1 MTEPFRTF
9 AVVNLHSAGGATRRQ
24 WPLIQA
30 ALRSTVGEFG
40 FGITSKPG
48 DASRLA
54 SEAAAAGHEMI
65 VAIGG
70 DGTLSE
76 IVDGLFDRESRPL
89 REGIVVGTIARG
101 TGKDFVR
108 TAGVPTGLE
117 QAARAMGGRN
127 TRPWDVGKLTISRGE
142 APPLVRHYVN
152 EADFGIGGEVARRVN
167 GDSKVLGGF
176 MSFLWATLRALATFR
191 GCTVRLTAD
200 GEDLGERLLYSG
212 VAAIGRYCGGGMMLA
227 PKAEPDD
234 GKLDLTLIPKLTLLQ
249 ALANLRRIY
258 DGSLLEYPTVVH
270 RRCRVIEM
278 QSATEVNLGIDGES
292 LRCTAARFEIL
303 PHALRVKVPEP
314 ADS

>member
-1 MTEPFRTF
+1 MGDF
-9 AVVNLHSAGGATRRQ
+9 
-24 WPLIQA
+24 
-30 ALRSTVGEFG
+30 EFG
-40 FGITSKPG
+40 VTSEQG
-48 DASRLA
+48 GASRLA
-54 SEAAAAGHEMI
+54 ADAAARGYELI

-89 REGIVVGTIARG
+89 REGMVVGTIARG

-108 TAGVPTGLE
+108 TAGIPTGLQ
-117 QAARAMGGRN
+117 QAAAALSGGK
-127 TRPWDVGKLTISRGE
+127 TRPWDVGKLTIFRGD
-142 APPLVRHYVN
+142 APTLVRHFVN

-167 GDSKVLGGF
+167 ADSKVLGGF
-176 MSFLWATLRALATFR
+176 ISFLWATLRALATFR

-200 GEDLGERLLYSG
+200 GEDLGESLLYSG

-234 GKLDLTLIPKLTLLQ
+234 GMLDLTLIPKLTLPQ

-258 DGSLLEYPTVVH
+258 DGSLLDHPSVVN

-278 QSATEVNLGIDGES
+278 KSATEVNLGIDGES
-292 LRCTAARFEIL
+292 MRCTAVRFEIL
-303 PHALRVKVPEP
+303 PRALRVKVP
-314 ADS
+314 